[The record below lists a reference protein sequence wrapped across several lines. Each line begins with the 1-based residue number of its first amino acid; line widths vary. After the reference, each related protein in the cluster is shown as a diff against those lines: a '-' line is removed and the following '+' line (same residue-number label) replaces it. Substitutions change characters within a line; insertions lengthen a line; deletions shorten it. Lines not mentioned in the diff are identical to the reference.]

1 MKKPFAQEA
10 ELNEKMARLAELNS
24 LLNMDERD
32 GSDTLGLDEET
43 DVEAAEQGFQA
54 ASYAGKVFDV
64 SSREALQDIAS
75 DAQAHAVRYADRA
88 LSDPSHRDS
97 VIDKLHAKQEKVAE
111 TEKKHVP
118 AKKHEQSL

>member
-1 MKKPFAQEA
+1 
-10 ELNEKMARLAELNS
+10 
-24 LLNMDERD
+24 MDERD

-118 AKKHEQSL
+118 AKKHDQSL